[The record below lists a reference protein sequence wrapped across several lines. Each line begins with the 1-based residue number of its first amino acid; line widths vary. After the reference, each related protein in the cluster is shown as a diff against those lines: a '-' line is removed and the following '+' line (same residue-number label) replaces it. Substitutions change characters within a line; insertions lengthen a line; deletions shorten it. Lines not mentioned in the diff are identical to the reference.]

1 MNCPVCGENNS
12 RVIDTR
18 DRGTWRRRRH
28 ECVMCGARWTT
39 QEVPE
44 RDLERLIQ
52 VRELAEKL
60 RGVL

>member
-1 MNCPVCGENNS
+1 M
-12 RVIDTR
+12 IDTR

-44 RDLERLIQ
+44 HDLERLMQ

>member
-1 MNCPVCGENNS
+1 
-12 RVIDTR
+12 
-18 DRGTWRRRRH
+18 
-28 ECVMCGARWTT
+28 MCGARWTT

-44 RDLERLIQ
+44 HDLERLMQ

>member
-1 MNCPVCGENNS
+1 
-12 RVIDTR
+12 
-18 DRGTWRRRRH
+18 
-28 ECVMCGARWTT
+28 MCGARWTT

-44 RDLERLIQ
+44 RDLERLMQ